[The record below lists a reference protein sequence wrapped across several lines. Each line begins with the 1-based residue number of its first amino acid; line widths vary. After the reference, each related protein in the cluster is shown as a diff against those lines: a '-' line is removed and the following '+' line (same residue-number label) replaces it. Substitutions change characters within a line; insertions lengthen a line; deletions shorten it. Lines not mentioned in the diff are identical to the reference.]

1 MMVLIKF
8 WHLLSIGNKSFL
20 SMFRFALLL
29 VISTSSITA
38 GTADTL
44 YLTVQEAVLTGLQNN
59 PTVTIQR
66 LEPLVTNTYIREQRA
81 TFDPSISLSA
91 ERNLSKSQRRIA
103 KDKKPMELQVRDY
116 TAGFTITDYLPSGTT
131 IDISTGLSGSEIPSL
146 YEDQYTGTIGLTVT
160 QSLLNGLS
168 PRANL
173 ANLRQAQLDVD
184 ISRAELKGVAESV
197 VAEVEK
203 GYWTL
208 YLAGQGV
215 EIQNQSLDLA
225 LQQLA
230 ESQERVRV
238 GKLPELELAAVEAE
252 VAARRSALINSQS
265 QYEQA
270 RLNLLYVLNPKTE
283 NVWLKTPRLLDK
295 PFLPTDTLDA
305 LTIHEQIALQYRP
318 DLQQARLALKK
329 GELDIVKTKNG
340 LLPKLDVFIT
350 LGTTAYSQT
359 FRDALPDVN
368 SPYYSIRGGINF
380 SQPVPNRQASA
391 QLARARFSHEQ
402 QKIAVEN
409 MQKLVHRD
417 VRSAYTEVQR
427 ARQQIEA
434 TRVTR
439 ELQQKKLAAEIE
451 KFRVGKSTN
460 ILVLQAQRDFTASQL
475 DEAGVMIG
483 YLNALVDL
491 YQVEGS
497 LLERRGISTLGE

>member
-1 MMVLIKF
+1 MTVSIEIRHRFCIGEKS
-8 WHLLSIGNKSFL
+8 LLT
-20 SMFRFALLL
+20 MFRFLLL
-29 VISTSSITA
+29 LLISTCSITA

-44 YLTVQEAVLTGLQNN
+44 YLTVEEAVLTGLQNN

-66 LEPLVTNTYIREQRA
+66 LEPEVMKTFTGEQRA
-81 TFDPSISLSA
+81 AFDPTVSVEA
-91 ERNLSKSQRRIA
+91 EKNITESQRRLGALPNPLELRLEDYSADLTISESLPTGTDIA
-103 KDKKPMELQVRDY
+103 
-116 TAGFTITDYLPSGTT
+116 
-131 IDISTGLSGSEIPSL
+131 ISTGVTGSVSNL
-146 YEDQYTGTIGLTVT
+146 YKDQYTGTIGLTVT
-160 QSLLNGLS
+160 QSLLNGIS

-173 ANLRQAQLDVD
+173 ANLRKTRLDVD
-184 ISRAELKGVAESV
+184 ISRAELKGIAESV
-197 VAEVEK
+197 MAEIEK
-203 GYWTL
+203 GYWVL
-208 YLAGQGV
+208 YLANQEV

-225 LQQLA
+225 RQQLA
-230 ESQERVRV
+230 ESQERVKV

-265 QYEQA
+265 QSEQA
-270 RLNLLYVLNPKTE
+270 RLNLVYILNPKTE
-283 NVWLKTPRLLDK
+283 NVWLKIPRLLDK

-305 LTIHEQIALQYRP
+305 LTVHEQIALKCRP
-318 DLQQARLALKK
+318 DLQQARLSLKK
-329 GELDIVKTKNG
+329 GELEIVKTKNG

-368 SPYYSIRGGINF
+368 SPYYSIRGGITF

-409 MQKLVHRD
+409 MEKLVHRD

-439 ELQQKKLAAEIE
+439 ELQKKKLAAEIE

-475 DEAGVMIG
+475 DEAGAMIG

-497 LLERRGISTLGE
+497 LLERRGINALGE

>member
-1 MMVLIKF
+1 MMVSIRSRN
-8 WHLLSIGNKSFL
+8 LLGIGEKSFL
-20 SMFRFALLL
+20 TMFGFLLL
-29 VISTSSITA
+29 MAISTSSVTA
-38 GTADTL
+38 GNADTL

-66 LEPLVTNTYIREQRA
+66 LEPKVLNTYAGEQRA
-81 TFDPSISLSA
+81 AFDPTVSVEA
-91 ERNLSKSQRRIA
+91 EKNITESQRRLGTRPTPLELRLEDYSTAITIA
-103 KDKKPMELQVRDY
+103 EK
-116 TAGFTITDYLPSGTT
+116 LPTGTE
-131 IDISTGLSGSEIPSL
+131 IAISTGLTGSVSSL
-146 YEDQYTGTIGLTVT
+146 YTDQYTGNIGLALT
-160 QSLLNGLS
+160 QSLLNGFG

-173 ANLRQAQLDVD
+173 ANLRKARLDVD
-184 ISRAELKGVAESV
+184 ISHAELRGVAESV

-203 GYWTL
+203 GYWAL
-208 YLAGQGV
+208 YLANQEV

-230 ESQERVRV
+230 ESQERVKV

-265 QYEQA
+265 QSEQA
-270 RLNLLYVLNPKTE
+270 RLNLLYILNPKIE

-305 LTIHEQIALQYRP
+305 LTVHEQIALKFRS
-318 DLQQARLALKK
+318 DLQQARLSLKK
-329 GELDIVKTKNG
+329 GELEIVKTKNG
-340 LLPKLDVFIT
+340 LLPKLDVFIN

-359 FRDALPDVN
+359 FRNALPDVK
-368 SPYYSIRGGINF
+368 SPYFSISGGITF

-391 QLARARFSHEQ
+391 QLTRARFSHEQ

-409 MQKLVHRD
+409 MEKLVHRD

-439 ELQQKKLAAEIE
+439 ELQKKKLAAEIE

-475 DEAGVMIG
+475 DEAGAMIG

-491 YQVEGS
+491 YQLEGS
-497 LLERRGISTLGE
+497 LLERRGINPVGE